1 MYSFADVDLHSEEGC
16 LDVWICSCRAASKG
30 TTSAETS
37 SLTLSGLSGQLS
49 TRAGHSDQQRL
60 GAKEVLEGTTAGLR
74 ILDFSVQVRRLIAD
88 ACMLVTHIS
97 VQNNLCVCAIRIM
110 LKSQCFVY
118 SCKRL

>member
-1 MYSFADVDLHSEEGC
+1 MCGSARVGQQ
-16 LDVWICSCRAASKG
+16 AS

-37 SLTLSGLSGQLS
+37 SLALSGLSRQLS

-60 GAKEVLEGTTAGLR
+60 GAKQVLEGTTAGLR

-97 VQNNLCVCAIRIM
+97 VQNNLCVCAIQIM